1 MAPDRKAGAASE
13 MVFRMRDPYS
23 VLGVRPN
30 ASLEEIKAAWRALAK
45 SLHPDRNQSDPNAHL
60 RFAEVGQAYQILK
73 DPDRRQR
80 FDQERRMAEEARRRE
95 QAGGSARSQDPKA
108 DTAGSDIFSS
118 VWRKMAGQQPA
129 PDKAPDLAA
138 EVAITIEDILQK
150 NKPLVQLEDGRTLR
164 VTLPEGVTDGRQIR
178 IAAQGHRLPGMK
190 RGDVVVTFRLSPHP
204 VFRADGLDLY
214 TSLPVDIENAVLG
227 CETIVDAPDG
237 PIRVTVPEWSGSDRT
252 LRIRGRGLPGRDG
265 ARGDLYAE
273 IRVMLWDH
281 PDDKVKDLMRSLREG
296 LFL

>member
-1 MAPDRKAGAASE
+1 MSE
-13 MVFRMRDPYS
+13 D
-23 VLGVRPN
+23 
-30 ASLEEIKAAWRALAK
+30 
-45 SLHPDRNQSDPNAHL
+45 
-60 RFAEVGQAYQILK
+60 
-73 DPDRRQR
+73 
-80 FDQERRMAEEARRRE
+80 ARRRE
-95 QAGGSARSQDPKA
+95 QASGGARHAESQAKA
-108 DTAGSDIFSS
+108 ETAGSDIFSGF
-118 VWRKMAGQQPA
+118 WRKVAGQ
-129 PDKAPDLAA
+129 PDTPEKAPDLA
-138 EVAITIEDILQK
+138 VDVQISIEDIFQK
-150 NKPLVQLEDGRTLR
+150 AKPLVQLPDGKTVR
-164 VTLPEGVTDGRQIR
+164 VTLPEGVTDGKQVR
-178 IAAQGHRLPGMK
+178 IAAQGHRVNGLK
-190 RGDVVVTFRLSPHP
+190 RGDVVVTFKIAPHS

-237 PIRVTVPEWSGSDRT
+237 TVRVTVPEWSGSDRT

>member
-1 MAPDRKAGAASE
+1 
-13 MVFRMRDPYS
+13 MRDPYS
-23 VLGVRPN
+23 VLGVKPT
-30 ASLEEIKAAWRALAK
+30 ASLDEIKAAWRALAK

-60 RFAEVGQAYQILK
+60 RFAEVGQAYQLLR

-80 FDQERRMAEEARRRE
+80 FDQERRMAEENRRRE
-95 QAGGSARSQDPKA
+95 QASGPRGADHQQKAESSEGG
-108 DTAGSDIFSS
+108 IFSNL
-118 VWRKMAGQQPA
+118 WRNMAGQPNT
-129 PDKAPDLAA
+129 PDKAPDLALDA
-138 EVAITIEDILQK
+138 QISIEDIFEK
-150 NKPLVQLEDGRTLR
+150 AKALVQLPDGKTLR
-164 VTLPEGVTDGRQIR
+164 VALPEGVTDGRQVR
-178 IAAQGHRLPGMK
+178 IAAQGHRVSGLK
-190 RGDVVVTFRLSPHP
+190 RGDVVVTFRIAPHP

-237 PIRVTVPEWSGSDRT
+237 PVRVTVPEWSGSDRT
-252 LRIRGRGLPGRDG
+252 LRLRGRGLPGRDG

>member
-1 MAPDRKAGAASE
+1 
-13 MVFRMRDPYS
+13 MRDPYS
-23 VLGVRPN
+23 VLGVKPT
-30 ASLEEIKAAWRALAK
+30 ASLDEIKAAWRTLAK
-45 SLHPDRNQSDPNAHL
+45 SLHPDRNRSDPSAPV
-60 RFAEVGQAYQILK
+60 RFAEVGQAYQLLK
-73 DPDRRQR
+73 DPDKRQR
-80 FDQERRMAEEARRRE
+80 YDQERRLADEARRRE
-95 QAGGSARSQDPKA
+95 QAGSARGTENHAKVDSGE
-108 DTAGSDIFSS
+108 GSIFSNL
-118 VWRKMAGQQPA
+118 WRNMAGQPNT
-129 PDKAPDLAA
+129 PDKAPDMALDAQ
-138 EVAITIEDILQK
+138 ISIEDIFEK
-150 NKPLVQLEDGRTLR
+150 AKALVQLPDGKTLR
-164 VTLPEGVTDGRQIR
+164 VALPDGVTDGKQVR
-178 IAAQGHRLPGMK
+178 IAAQGHRISGLK
-190 RGDVVVTFRLSPHP
+190 RGDVVVTFRIAPHP

-214 TSLPVDIENAVLG
+214 TNLPVDIENAVLG